1 MTLLLNNLVMVNRY
15 TYDLIFSALG
25 TRSLLE
31 KHRVCFLMMDFKQ
44 SVWCYSAQSEFVS
57 RILITPL
64 YESPQRQ
71 H

>member
-1 MTLLLNNLVMVNRY
+1 MKIKIQKKIALAFQYDFTSNNLVMVNRY

-44 SVWCYSAQSEFVS
+44 SV
-57 RILITPL
+57 
-64 YESPQRQ
+64 
-71 H
+71 